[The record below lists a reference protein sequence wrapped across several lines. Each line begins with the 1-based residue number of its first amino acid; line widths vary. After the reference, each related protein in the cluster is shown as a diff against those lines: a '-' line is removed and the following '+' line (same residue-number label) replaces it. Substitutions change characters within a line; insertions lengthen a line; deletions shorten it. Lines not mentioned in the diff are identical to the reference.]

1 MSNKPRTQEQEPG
14 LGETLLNDIRSGH
27 VISDLRSEVREIR
40 DFYLSDDKRD
50 RLRSMS
56 RLKAWFLIGWWVLR
70 SMFLKLTPFRR
81 ILLVFG
87 ILCVLSATRVVST
100 NDGAVS
106 RDVEGPLF
114 VGLLAIL
121 LVLTLELKDKL
132 LAHSELREGR
142 AIQRALQPESNPAV
156 EGWKIW
162 LYTRSANEVCGDI
175 IDFFGFNGGKYGIA
189 TGDVAGKGLGA
200 ALLMVKI
207 QATVR
212 ALAPE
217 VATIKDLAVKLNTIL
232 LRDRIPTRF
241 ASLIFLQIEKTSATV
256 HYINAGHMP
265 PLLVTK
271 AEIQEFQKGNPAL
284 GLSAEVTFEEKTC
297 TLEPHQTLVLYS
309 DGITEA
315 ENEAGDVYGVE
326 RLRAVCISLAD
337 LDAVAFGEGVVRDLE
352 AFVRGARR
360 KDDISL
366 AILQR
371 SGA

>member
-1 MSNKPRTQEQEPG
+1 MAKTEEKEPG
-14 LGETLLNDIRSGH
+14 LGETLLKDIRGSN
-27 VISDLRSEVREIR
+27 IFSDLRTEGREIR
-40 DFYLSDDKRD
+40 DFYLSDEKRD

-56 RLKAWFLIGWWVLR
+56 HLKAWFFISWWILK

-87 ILCVLSATRVVST
+87 IFLTITATRINY
-100 NDGAVS
+100 NDSGAGVT
-106 RDVEGPLF
+106 RDVGGTVF
-114 VGLLAIL
+114 VGLIAIL
-121 LVLTLELKDKL
+121 LVLMLELKDKL

-142 AIQRALQPESNPAV
+142 AIQRALQPESTPSV
-156 EGWKIW
+156 RGWKIW
-162 LYTRSANEVCGDI
+162 LFTRPANEVCGDI
-175 IDFFGFNGGKYGIA
+175 IDFFSFDGEKYGIA

-217 VATIKDLAVKLNTIL
+217 VATIRDLATKLNVIL

-241 ASLIFLQIEKTSATV
+241 ASLIFLEIASGSETI

-265 PLLVTK
+265 PLLIS
-271 AEIQEFQKGNPAL
+271 AGGIQEFPKGNPAL
-284 GLSAEVTFEEKTC
+284 GLAPDVTFDEKTMS
-297 TLEPHQTLVLYS
+297 LIPGQTLVLYS
-309 DGITEA
+309 DGVTEA
-315 ENEAGDVYGVE
+315 ENGTGEVYGLE
-326 RLRAVCISLAD
+326 RFKAACTSFRN
-337 LDAVAFGEGVVRDLE
+337 LDAATFGERIISDLE
-352 AFVRGARR
+352 AFVSGARR

-371 SGA
+371 SA

>member
-1 MSNKPRTQEQEPG
+1 MPRTEERERG
-14 LGETLLNDIRSGH
+14 LGETLLSDIKSGN
-27 VISDLRSEVREIR
+27 VISDLRTEAREIR
-40 DFYLSDDKRD
+40 DFYLSDDKRE
-50 RLRSMS
+50 RVRSMA
-56 RLKAWFLIGWWVLR
+56 RPKGWFFVGWWILK

-87 ILCVLSATRVVST
+87 ILFVVSTTRVVSIG
-100 NDGAVS
+100 DGAVS
-106 RDVEGPLF
+106 RDVQGPLF
-114 VGLLAIL
+114 IGLLAIL
-121 LVLTLELKDKL
+121 LVLMLELKDKL

-142 AIQRALQPESNPAV
+142 AIQRALQPEANPSV
-156 EGWKIW
+156 EGWRIW
-162 LYTRSANEVCGDI
+162 LFTRPANEVCGDI
-175 IDFFGFNGGKYGIA
+175 IDFFSFNGGEYGIA

-217 VATIKDLAVKLNTIL
+217 VATIKDLAFKLNGIL

-241 ASLIFLQIEKTSATV
+241 ASLIFLKIEKGSATV
-256 HYINAGHMP
+256 RYVNAGHMP

-271 AEIQEFQKGNPAL
+271 GEIQEFQKGNPAL
-284 GLSAEVTFEEKTC
+284 GLSAEVTFEERTC
-297 TLEPHQTLVLYS
+297 TLAPHQTLVLYS

-315 ENEAGDVYGVE
+315 ENEAGGVYGVE
-326 RLRAVCISLAD
+326 RLKALCTSLVD
-337 LDAVAFGEGVVRDLE
+337 LDAVAFGEGIVRDVE
-352 AFVRGARR
+352 GFVHGARM

-371 SGA
+371 SNA

>member
-1 MSNKPRTQEQEPG
+1 VSTTPRSREEEPG
-14 LGETLLNDIRSGH
+14 LLDTLLNDIRSGH
-27 VISDLRSEVREIR
+27 VFSDLRTEAKEIR

-56 RLKAWFLIGWWVLR
+56 KLKGWFFIGWWVLK

-81 ILLVFG
+81 ILLVIG
-87 ILCVLSATRVVST
+87 ILFVLSATRVVST
-100 NDGAVS
+100 DDGTVA
-106 RDVEGPLF
+106 RDVQGPLF
-114 VGLLAIL
+114 LGLLTIL
-121 LVLTLELKDKL
+121 LVLMLELKDKL

-142 AIQRALQPESNPAV
+142 AIQRALQPESNPEV

-162 LYTRSANEVCGDI
+162 LHTRPANEVCGDI
-175 IDFFGFNGGKYGIA
+175 IDFFGFDGGKYGIA

-217 VATIKDLAVKLNTIL
+217 VATIENLAYKLNGIL
-232 LRDRIPTRF
+232 LHDRIPARF
-241 ASLIFLQIEKTSATV
+241 ASLIFLQIEKSSAMV
-256 HYINAGHMP
+256 RYINAGHMP
-265 PLLVTK
+265 PLLVTRD
-271 AEIQEFQKGNPAL
+271 EIREFQKGNPAL
-284 GLSAEVTFEEKTC
+284 GLSAEVTFEEKTF
-297 TLEPHQTLVLYS
+297 TLAPHQTLVLYS

-315 ENEAGDVYGVE
+315 ENDAGGVYGVE
-326 RLRAVCISLAD
+326 RLKAICTSLAD
-337 LDAVAFGEGVVRDLE
+337 LEAVAFGEGVMRDLE
-352 AFVRGARR
+352 GFVGSARM

-371 SGA
+371 SNA